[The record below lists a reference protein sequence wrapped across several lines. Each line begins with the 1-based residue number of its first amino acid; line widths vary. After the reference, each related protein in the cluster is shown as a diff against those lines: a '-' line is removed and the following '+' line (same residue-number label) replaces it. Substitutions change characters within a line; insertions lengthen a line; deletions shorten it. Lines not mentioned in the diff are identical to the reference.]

1 VVVAFSA
8 GCAGDRCLNA
18 SWGACDRLSVQGIGG
33 SSSPWKFTRPGFFP
47 SPVHHLLDEM
57 PCTRVMSTGSASP
70 SSLDACE
77 VVHPLHASI
86 SSTMEELPPDPP
98 PPPLIHHLPPHT
110 LTNVAPKCNYSL
122 HHPSV
127 PCHLCHRPT
136 SLPLP
141 IILFEVRRR
150 LQAPTLDVHS
160 YCHILLGTTEDQVG
174 AYTVQPW
181 ELTQFNHGTSFSTT
195 HLYKSS
201 GMFYL
206 RNPQFLNQ

>member
-1 VVVAFSA
+1 MRV
-8 GCAGDRCLNA
+8 
-18 SWGACDRLSVQGIGG
+18 RLSIP
-33 SSSPWKFTRPGFFP
+33 SMLRSPRPWK
-47 SPVHHLLDEM
+47 SCLLI
-57 PCTRVMSTGSASP
+57 
-70 SSLDACE
+70 L
-77 VVHPLHASI
+77 L
-86 SSTMEELPPDPP
+86 

-127 PCHLCHRPT
+127 PRHLCRRPT